1 MTSAAPARSE
11 ARNLA
16 GFVLIALIW
25 GSTWLVIKDQISV
38 VPAPWSVTW
47 RFSLAALGMFALA
60 LMRGEPLILPGEGL
74 RHAALVGVAQFT
86 LNFQFVYASEH
97 YLTSG
102 LVAVF
107 FALMLVPNALLS
119 RIFLGAR
126 FGKRFVAGG
135 AVALA
140 GIALLL
146 LHEYR
151 EAPPGMD
158 VSKGV
163 LLVLGAVLCASVGN
177 VLQGTAVAR
186 RQPVV
191 TMLAWG
197 LTFGALGDALYAFV
211 LHGPPVLDPRPQ
223 YLWGIAYL
231 AIIGTVATFPI
242 YAALIRAWG
251 PGKAAYNGVAV
262 PVVAMLL
269 STLFE
274 GVRWTG
280 LAIGGA
286 VLAMA
291 GLLIALGVQRPRAA
305 RQAAKPSR

>member
-1 MTSAAPARSE
+1 MTNAAPARSE

-47 RFSLAALGMFALA
+47 RFSLAAIAMFALA
-60 LMRGEPLILPGEGL
+60 AVRREPLLLPADGL
-74 RHAALVGVAQFT
+74 RLAALFGLMQFN

-107 FALMLVPNALLS
+107 FALMLVPNAVMA

-126 FGKRFVAGG
+126 FGGRFVLGS
-135 AVALA
+135 AVALG

-151 EAPPGMD
+151 DAPPGME
-158 VSKGV
+158 VGT
-163 LLVLGAVLCASVGN
+163 GAGLVLCAVMCASLGN
-177 VLQGTAVAR
+177 VLQGTATAR
-186 RQPVV
+186 RQPVI
-191 TMLAWG
+191 TLLAWG
-197 LTFGALGDALYAFV
+197 LAFGALGDAAYAWV
-211 LHGPPVLDPRPQ
+211 QHGPPTFDPRPQ
-223 YLWGIAYL
+223 YLAGIAYL

-242 YAALIRAWG
+242 YTALIREWG

-262 PVVAMLL
+262 PVVAMAL

-274 GVRWTG
+274 GFRWTG
-280 LAIGGA
+280 LAVSGA

-291 GLLIALGVQRPRAA
+291 GLLIALSGR
-305 RQAAKPSR
+305 KTGG

>member
-1 MTSAAPARSE
+1 MSAHPAARSQ

-47 RFSLAALGMFALA
+47 RFSLAAVAMFALA
-60 LMRGEPLILPGEGL
+60 AAWREPLLLSREGL
-74 RHAALVGVAQFT
+74 RCAALFGMAQFT
-86 LNFQFVYASEH
+86 ANFQFVYASER

-107 FALMLVPNALLS
+107 FALMLVPNAVMA

-126 FGKRFVAGG
+126 FGARFVAGSV
-135 AVALA
+135 VALA

-146 LHEYR
+146 IHEYR
-151 EAPPGMD
+151 AAPTGLD
-158 VSKGV
+158 VLKGV
-163 LLVLGAVLCASVGN
+163 ALVFCAVMCASTGN
-177 VLQGTAVAR
+177 VLQGTAAAR
-186 RQPVV
+186 RQPVL
-191 TMLAWG
+191 TLLAWA
-197 LTFGALGDALYAFV
+197 LTFGSLGNALYALA
-211 LHGPPVLDPRPQ
+211 LHGAPVFDPRPQ

-231 AIIGTVATFPI
+231 GIVGTVATFPI
-242 YAALIRAWG
+242 YTALIRDWG

-274 GVRWTG
+274 GFHWTG
-280 LAIGGA
+280 LAVSGA
-286 VLAMA
+286 LLAMA
-291 GLLIALGVQRPRAA
+291 GLLIALSGR
-305 RQAAKPSR
+305 KTSG

>member
-1 MTSAAPARSE
+1 M
-11 ARNLA
+11 A

-47 RFSLAALGMFALA
+47 RFSLAAAAMFGLAALQRQR
-60 LMRGEPLILPGEGL
+60 LMMDSAGL
-74 RHAALVGVAQFT
+74 RYAALFGTAQFT
-86 LNFQFVYASEH
+86 ANFQFVYASEH

-107 FALMLVPNALLS
+107 FALMLVPNALMA

-126 FGKRFVAGG
+126 FGARFVIGS

-151 EAPPGMD
+151 AAPAGID
-158 VSKGV
+158 VLRGV
-163 LLVLGAVLCASVGN
+163 LLVSGAVLCASVGN
-177 VLQGTAVAR
+177 VLQGTAAAK
-186 RQPVV
+186 RQPVL
-191 TMLAWG
+191 TLLAWG
-197 LTFGALGDALYAFV
+197 LTFGSIGNALYAFA
-211 LHGPPVLDPRPQ
+211 LHGPPMFDPRPQ

-231 AIIGTVATFPI
+231 GIIGTVATFPI
-242 YAALIRAWG
+242 YTALIRDWG

-274 GVRWTG
+274 GFRWTG
-280 LAIGGA
+280 LAVSGA
-286 VLAMA
+286 VLAMT
-291 GLLIALGVQRPRAA
+291 GLLIALGGR
-305 RQAAKPSR
+305 KTGG

>member
-1 MTSAAPARSE
+1 MSAPPAARSQ

-47 RFSLAALGMFALA
+47 RFSLAAVAMFALA
-60 LMRGEPLILPGEGL
+60 ALRREPLLLSGEGM
-74 RHAALVGVAQFT
+74 RYAALFGMAQFAA
-86 LNFQFVYASEH
+86 NFQFVYASER

-107 FALMLVPNALLS
+107 FALMLVPNAVMA
-119 RIFLGAR
+119 RVFLGAR
-126 FGKRFVAGG
+126 FGARFVAGS

-146 LHEYR
+146 IHEYR
-151 EAPPGMD
+151 AAPAGLD
-158 VSKGV
+158 VLKGV
-163 LLVLGAVLCASVGN
+163 ALVFCAVMCASTGN
-177 VLQGTAVAR
+177 ILQGTAAAR
-186 RQPVV
+186 RQPVL
-191 TMLAWG
+191 TLLAWA
-197 LTFGALGDALYAFV
+197 LVFGALGNSLYAFA
-211 LHGPPVLDPRPQ
+211 LHGPPVFDPRPQ
-223 YLWGIAYL
+223 YLWGVAYL
-231 AIIGTVATFPI
+231 GIIGTVATFPI
-242 YAALIRAWG
+242 YTALIRDWG

-274 GVRWTG
+274 GFHWTG
-280 LAIGGA
+280 LAVSGA
-286 VLAMA
+286 LLAMA
-291 GLLIALGVQRPRAA
+291 GLLIALSGRETA
-305 RQAAKPSR
+305 R

>member
-1 MTSAAPARSE
+1 MTATAAPRSQ

-38 VPAPWSVTW
+38 VPAAWTVTW
-47 RFSLAALGMFALA
+47 RFMLAALGMFALA
-60 LMRGEPLILPGEGL
+60 AWRKEPMLLGSAGL
-74 RHAALVGVAQFT
+74 RHAALFGLFQFAI
-86 LNFQFVYASEH
+86 NFQFVYASEH

-107 FALMLVPNALLS
+107 FALMLVPNALLA
-119 RIFLGAR
+119 RLFLGTR
-126 FGKRFVAGG
+126 VSVRFVVGS

-140 GIALLL
+140 GIGLLL

-151 EAPPGMD
+151 HAPPGMN
-158 VSKGV
+158 V
-163 LLVLGAVLCASVGN
+163 LLGIALVLAAVLSASIGN
-177 VLQGTAVAR
+177 VLQGTEAAR
-186 RQPVV
+186 RLPMI

-197 LTFGALGDALYAFV
+197 LTFGALGNAVYAW
-211 LHGPPVLDPRPQ
+211 LMHGAPLLDPRPQ

-242 YAALIRAWG
+242 YTALIRDWG

-262 PVVAMLL
+262 PVVAMGL

-274 GVRWTG
+274 GFRWTG
-280 LAIGGA
+280 LAVGGA
-286 VLAMA
+286 VLAMT
-291 GLLIALGVQRPRAA
+291 GLLIALGGRKAVG
-305 RQAAKPSR
+305 

>member
-1 MTSAAPARSE
+1 MSAPPAARSQ

-47 RFSLAALGMFALA
+47 RFSLAAVAMFALA
-60 LMRGEPLILPGEGL
+60 ALRREPLLLSGEGL
-74 RHAALVGVAQFT
+74 RYAALFGMAQFT
-86 LNFQFVYASEH
+86 ANFQFVYASER

-107 FALMLVPNALLS
+107 FALMLVPNAVMARL
-119 RIFLGAR
+119 FLGAR
-126 FGKRFVAGG
+126 FGARFVAGSI
-135 AVALA
+135 VALT

-151 EAPPGMD
+151 AAPAGMD
-158 VSKGV
+158 VLKGV
-163 LLVLGAVLCASVGN
+163 ALVFCAVMCASTGN
-177 VLQGTAVAR
+177 VLQGTAAAR
-186 RQPVV
+186 RQPVL
-191 TMLAWG
+191 TLLAWA
-197 LTFGALGDALYAFV
+197 LAFGALGDALYAFA

-231 AIIGTVATFPI
+231 GIVGTVATFPI
-242 YAALIRAWG
+242 YTALIRDWG

-274 GVRWTG
+274 GFHWTG
-280 LAIGGA
+280 LAVSGA

-291 GLLIALGVQRPRAA
+291 GLLIALSGR
-305 RQAAKPSR
+305 KTSG

>member
-1 MTSAAPARSE
+1 MTSPPAPRSQ

-25 GSTWLVIKDQISV
+25 GSTWLVIKDQISL

-47 RFSLAALGMFALA
+47 RFALAAAGMFALA
-60 LMRGEPLILPGEGL
+60 AACRQPLLLPGEGL
-74 RHAALVGVAQFT
+74 RTAALFGTAQFT
-86 LNFQFVYASEH
+86 ANFQFIYASERF
-97 YLTSG
+97 LTSG

-107 FALMLVPNALLS
+107 FALMLVPNAVMERLL
-119 RIFLGAR
+119 LGAR
-126 FGKRFVAGG
+126 FGGRFVAGSV
-135 AVALA
+135 VALA

-151 EAPPGMD
+151 AAPAGIN
-158 VSKGV
+158 VLKGV
-163 LLVLGAVLCASVGN
+163 ALVGGAVLCASTGN
-177 VLQGTAVAR
+177 LLQSTAAAR
-186 RQPVV
+186 RQPVM
-191 TMLAWG
+191 TLLAWA
-197 LTFGALGDALYAFV
+197 LTFGAMGDAVYAFA

-231 AIIGTVATFPI
+231 GIVGTVATFPI
-242 YAALIRAWG
+242 YSALIRAWG

-274 GVRWTG
+274 GFRWTG
-280 LAIGGA
+280 LAAGGA
-286 VLAMA
+286 LLTIA
-291 GLLIALGVQRPRAA
+291 GLLIALSG
-305 RQAAKPSR
+305 RQTGA

>member
-1 MTSAAPARSE
+1 MNGADAAGRN
-11 ARNLA
+11 ARNMA

-47 RFSLAALGMFALA
+47 RFSLAAAAMFVLAAL
-60 LMRGEPLILPGEGL
+60 RREPLMLPAEGL
-74 RHAALVGVAQFT
+74 RYAALFGLAQFS

-107 FALMLVPNALLS
+107 FALMLVPNAVMA

-126 FGKRFVAGG
+126 FGARFVTGS

-151 EAPPGMD
+151 AAPAGLD
-158 VSKGV
+158 VLKGV
-163 LLVLGAVLCASVGN
+163 ALVGGAVMCASTGN
-177 VLQGTAVAR
+177 VLQGTAAAR

-191 TMLAWG
+191 TLLAWG
-197 LTFGALGDALYAFV
+197 LTFGTIGNALYAFAM
-211 LHGPPVLDPRPQ
+211 HGPPVFDPRPQ

-231 AIIGTVATFPI
+231 GLIGTVATFPI
-242 YAALIRAWG
+242 YTALIREWG

-262 PVVAMLL
+262 PVVAMAL

-274 GVRWTG
+274 QFRWTG
-280 LAIGGA
+280 LAISGA

-291 GLLIALGVQRPRAA
+291 GLLIALSGRETGR
-305 RQAAKPSR
+305 

>member
-1 MTSAAPARSE
+1 MTAQPAPRSQ

-47 RFSLAALGMFALA
+47 RFGLAAIAMFTLA
-60 LMRGEPLILPGEGL
+60 AVRREPLMLSGEGL
-74 RHAALVGVAQFT
+74 RLAALFGLFQFN
-86 LNFQFVYASEH
+86 LNFQFVYASER

-107 FALMLVPNALLS
+107 FALMLVPNAVMA
-119 RIFLGAR
+119 RVFLGAR
-126 FGKRFVAGG
+126 FGGRFVAGSV
-135 AVALA
+135 VALA

-146 LHEYR
+146 THEYR
-151 EAPPGMD
+151 AAPAGID
-158 VSKGV
+158 VLGGV
-163 LLVLGAVLCASVGN
+163 VLVLGAVMCASIGN
-177 VLQGTAVAR
+177 VLQGTALAR

-191 TMLAWG
+191 TLLAWG
-197 LTFGALGDALYAFV
+197 LAFGAMGDALYAFA
-211 LHGPPVLDPRPQ
+211 LHGAPVLDPRPQ
-223 YLWGIAYL
+223 YLWGVAYL
-231 AIIGTVATFPI
+231 AVIGTVATFPI
-242 YAALIRAWG
+242 YTALIREWG

-274 GVRWTG
+274 GFRWTG
-280 LAIGGA
+280 LAVSGA
-286 VLAMA
+286 LLAMA
-291 GLLIALGVQRPRAA
+291 GLLIALGGR
-305 RQAAKPSR
+305 K

>member
-1 MTSAAPARSE
+1 MNAPPAARSQ

-47 RFSLAALGMFALA
+47 RFSLAAVAMFALA
-60 LMRGEPLILPGEGL
+60 ALRREHLLLPGEGL
-74 RHAALVGVAQFT
+74 RLAALFGLFQFN
-86 LNFQFVYASEH
+86 LNFQFVYASER

-107 FALMLVPNALLS
+107 FALMLVPNAAMA
-119 RIFLGAR
+119 RYFLGAR
-126 FGKRFVAGG
+126 FGMRFVAGSL
-135 AVALA
+135 VALA

-151 EAPPGMD
+151 DAPAGMD
-158 VSKGV
+158 VAKGAA
-163 LLVLGAVLCASVGN
+163 LVLCAVMCASIGN
-177 VLQGTAVAR
+177 VLQGTAAAR
-186 RQPVV
+186 RQPVI
-191 TMLAWG
+191 TLLAWA
-197 LTFGALGDALYAFV
+197 LTFGALGDALYAFA

-231 AIIGTVATFPI
+231 GIVGTVATFPI
-242 YAALIRAWG
+242 YTALIRDWG

-274 GVRWTG
+274 GFHWTG
-280 LAIGGA
+280 LAVSGA

-291 GLLIALGVQRPRAA
+291 GLLIALSGR
-305 RQAAKPSR
+305 KTGG

>member
-1 MTSAAPARSE
+1 MTLAAPARNE

-38 VPAPWSVTW
+38 VPAPWTVTW
-47 RFSLAALGMFALA
+47 RFSLAALAMFALA
-60 LMRGEPLILPGEGL
+60 ALRREPLLLPAAGL
-74 RHAALVGVAQFT
+74 CHAVLFGLAQFT
-86 LNFQFVYASEH
+86 VNFQFVYASEH

-107 FALMLVPNALLS
+107 FALMLVPNAVMA
-119 RIFLGAR
+119 RVFLGAR
-126 FGKRFVAGG
+126 FGVRFVIGS

-151 EAPPGMD
+151 DAPPGMD
-158 VSKGV
+158 VPTGV
-163 LLVLGAVLCASVGN
+163 ALVLCAVLCASVGN
-177 VLQGTAVAR
+177 VLQGAEVAR
-186 RQPVV
+186 RQPVL

-197 LTFGALGDALYAFV
+197 LTFGSIGNAFYAFA
-211 LHGPPVLDPRPQ
+211 LHGAPVFDPRPQ
-223 YLWGIAYL
+223 YLAGIAYL
-231 AIIGTVATFPI
+231 ALIGTVATFPI
-242 YAALIRAWG
+242 YTALIREWG

-262 PVVAMLL
+262 PVVAMAL

-274 GVRWTG
+274 GFRWTG
-280 LAIGGA
+280 LAVSGA
-286 VLAMA
+286 VLAMT
-291 GLLIALGVQRPRAA
+291 GLLIALSG
-305 RQAAKPSR
+305 SRTPGRKTGG

>member
-1 MTSAAPARSE
+1 MSAPPAARSQ

-38 VPAPWSVTW
+38 IPAPWSVTW
-47 RFSLAALGMFALA
+47 RFSLAAVAMFALA
-60 LMRGEPLILPGEGL
+60 ALRREPLLLSGEGL
-74 RHAALVGVAQFT
+74 RYAALFGMAQFT
-86 LNFQFVYASEH
+86 ANFQFVYASER

-107 FALMLVPNALLS
+107 FALMLVPNAVMARL
-119 RIFLGAR
+119 FLGAR
-126 FGKRFVAGG
+126 FGAKFVAGSI
-135 AVALA
+135 VALT

-151 EAPPGMD
+151 AAPAGMD
-158 VSKGV
+158 VLKGV
-163 LLVLGAVLCASVGN
+163 ALVFCAVMCASTGN
-177 VLQGTAVAR
+177 VLQGTAAAR
-186 RQPVV
+186 RQPVL
-191 TMLAWG
+191 TLLAWA
-197 LTFGALGDALYAFV
+197 LTFGSLGNALYAWA
-211 LHGPPVLDPRPQ
+211 LHGPPVFDPRPQ

-231 AIIGTVATFPI
+231 GIVGTVATFPI
-242 YAALIRAWG
+242 YTALIRDWG

-274 GVRWTG
+274 GFHWTG
-280 LAIGGA
+280 LAVSGA

-291 GLLIALGVQRPRAA
+291 GLLIALSGR
-305 RQAAKPSR
+305 KTSG

>member
-1 MTSAAPARSE
+1 VTTVPETRSQ

-47 RFSLAALGMFALA
+47 RFSLAACAMFVLA
-60 LMRGEPLILPGEGL
+60 RVRGEPMLLDGAGL
-74 RHAALVGVAQFT
+74 RHAALFGLFQFAI
-86 LNFQFVYASEH
+86 NFQFVYASERH
-97 YLTSG
+97 LTSG

-107 FALMLVPNALLS
+107 FALMLVPNALLARLFLGS
-119 RIFLGAR
+119 RIGAR
-126 FGKRFVAGG
+126 FVLGSS
-135 AVALA
+135 VALA

-151 EAPPGMD
+151 DAPPGMD
-158 VSKGV
+158 VLRGIAMVS
-163 LLVLGAVLCASVGN
+163 GAILCASIGN
-177 VLQGTAVAR
+177 VLQGTQAAR
-186 RQPVV
+186 RQPMV

-197 LTFGALGDALYAFV
+197 LTFGALGDAAYAWA
-211 LHGPPVLDPRPQ
+211 LHGPPLLDPRPQ

-231 AIIGTVATFPI
+231 ALVGTVATFPI
-242 YAALIRAWG
+242 YTALIRDWG

-262 PVVAMLL
+262 PVVAMGL

-274 GVRWTG
+274 GYRWTG
-280 LAIGGA
+280 LAVGGA
-286 VLAMA
+286 LLAMT
-291 GLLIALGVQRPRAA
+291 GLLIALGGR
-305 RQAAKPSR
+305 K

>member
-1 MTSAAPARSE
+1 M
-11 ARNLA
+11 A

-47 RFSLAALGMFALA
+47 RFSLAAAAMFGLAALQRQR
-60 LMRGEPLILPGEGL
+60 LMMDSAGL
-74 RHAALVGVAQFT
+74 RYAALFGTAQFT
-86 LNFQFVYASEH
+86 ANFQFVYASEH

-107 FALMLVPNALLS
+107 FALMLVPNALMA

-126 FGKRFVAGG
+126 FGARFVIGS

-151 EAPPGMD
+151 AAPVGID
-158 VSKGV
+158 VLRGV
-163 LLVLGAVLCASVGN
+163 LLVSGAVLCASVGN
-177 VLQGTAVAR
+177 VLQGTAAAK
-186 RQPVV
+186 RQPVL
-191 TMLAWG
+191 TLLAWG
-197 LTFGALGDALYAFV
+197 LTFGSIGNALYAFA
-211 LHGPPVLDPRPQ
+211 LHGPPMFDPRPQ

-231 AIIGTVATFPI
+231 GIIGTVATFPI
-242 YAALIRAWG
+242 YTALIRDWG

-274 GVRWTG
+274 GFRWTG
-280 LAIGGA
+280 LAVSGA
-286 VLAMA
+286 VLAMT
-291 GLLIALGVQRPRAA
+291 GLLIALGGR
-305 RQAAKPSR
+305 KTGG

>member
-1 MTSAAPARSE
+1 MSAPPAARSQ

-47 RFSLAALGMFALA
+47 RFSLAAVAMFALA
-60 LMRGEPLILPGEGL
+60 ALRREPLLLSGEGL
-74 RHAALVGVAQFT
+74 RYAALFGMAQFSA
-86 LNFQFVYASEH
+86 NFQFVYASER

-107 FALMLVPNALLS
+107 FALMLVPNAVMA

-126 FGKRFVAGG
+126 FGARFVAGS

-146 LHEYR
+146 IHEYR
-151 EAPPGMD
+151 AAPAGLD
-158 VSKGV
+158 VLKGV
-163 LLVLGAVLCASVGN
+163 ALVFCAVMCASTGN
-177 VLQGTAVAR
+177 ILQGTAAAR
-186 RQPVV
+186 RQPVL
-191 TMLAWG
+191 TLLAWA
-197 LTFGALGDALYAFV
+197 LIFGALGDALYALA
-211 LHGPPVLDPRPQ
+211 LHGPPVFDPRPQ
-223 YLWGIAYL
+223 YLWGVAYL
-231 AIIGTVATFPI
+231 GIIGTVATFPI
-242 YAALIRAWG
+242 YTALIRDWG

-274 GVRWTG
+274 GFVWTG
-280 LAIGGA
+280 LAVSGA
-286 VLAMA
+286 LLAMA
-291 GLLIALGVQRPRAA
+291 GLLIALSGRETA
-305 RQAAKPSR
+305 R

>member
-1 MTSAAPARSE
+1 MSAQPAARSQ

-47 RFSLAALGMFALA
+47 RFSLAAVAMFALA
-60 LMRGEPLILPGEGL
+60 AARREPLLLSGEGL
-74 RHAALVGVAQFT
+74 RYAALFGLFQFN
-86 LNFQFVYASEH
+86 LNFQFVYASER

-107 FALMLVPNALLS
+107 FALMLVPNAVMA
-119 RIFLGAR
+119 RVFLGAR
-126 FGKRFVAGG
+126 FGARFVAGSF
-135 AVALA
+135 VALA

-146 LHEYR
+146 IHEYR
-151 EAPPGMD
+151 AAPTGLD
-158 VSKGV
+158 VLKGV
-163 LLVLGAVLCASVGN
+163 ALVFCAVMCASTGN
-177 VLQGTAVAR
+177 ILQGTAAAR
-186 RQPVV
+186 RQPVL

-197 LTFGALGDALYAFV
+197 LTFGALGDALYAFAM
-211 LHGPPVLDPRPQ
+211 HGAPVLDPRPQ

-231 AIIGTVATFPI
+231 GIIGTVATFPI
-242 YAALIRAWG
+242 YTALIREWG

-274 GVRWTG
+274 GFHWTG
-280 LAIGGA
+280 LAVSGA

-291 GLLIALGVQRPRAA
+291 GLLIALSGR
-305 RQAAKPSR
+305 KTGS

>member
-1 MTSAAPARSE
+1 VSAPPAARSQ

-47 RFSLAALGMFALA
+47 RFSLAAVAMFALA
-60 LMRGEPLILPGEGL
+60 ALRREPLLLPGDGL
-74 RHAALVGVAQFT
+74 RLAALFGLFQFN

-107 FALMLVPNALLS
+107 FALMLVPNAVMA
-119 RIFLGAR
+119 RVFLGAH
-126 FGKRFVAGG
+126 FGLRFVAGSL
-135 AVALA
+135 VALA

-151 EAPPGMD
+151 DAPAGMD
-158 VSKGV
+158 VAKGAA
-163 LLVLGAVLCASVGN
+163 LVLCAVMCASLGN
-177 VLQGTAVAR
+177 VLQGTATAR
-186 RQPVV
+186 RQPVI
-191 TMLAWG
+191 TLLAWG
-197 LTFGALGDALYAFV
+197 LTFGALGDAAYALV
-211 LHGPPVLDPRPQ
+211 MHGAPVLDPRPQ

-231 AIIGTVATFPI
+231 GIIGTVATFPI
-242 YAALIRAWG
+242 YTALIRDWG

-274 GVRWTG
+274 GFHWTG
-280 LAIGGA
+280 LAISGA
-286 VLAMA
+286 LLAMA
-291 GLLIALGVQRPRAA
+291 GLLIALSGR
-305 RQAAKPSR
+305 KTGG

>member
-1 MTSAAPARSE
+1 MTAVPASHRQV
-11 ARNLA
+11 RNLA

-47 RFSLAALGMFALA
+47 RFVLAAFAMFALA
-60 LMRGEPLILPGEGL
+60 LVRKEPLLLDGAGL
-74 RHAALVGVAQFT
+74 RHAALFGLFQFAI
-86 LNFQFVYASEH
+86 NFQFVYASERH
-97 YLTSG
+97 LTSG

-107 FALMLVPNALLS
+107 FALMLVPNALLARLFLGT
-119 RIFLGAR
+119 RIGAR
-126 FGKRFVAGG
+126 FMVGSG
-135 AVALA
+135 VALA
-140 GIALLL
+140 GITLLL

-151 EAPPGMD
+151 DAPPGMD
-158 VSKGV
+158 VLRGIA
-163 LLVLGAVLCASVGN
+163 LVTAAVLCASIGN
-177 VLQGTAVAR
+177 VLQGSQAAR
-186 RQPVV
+186 RQPMI

-197 LTFGALGDALYAFV
+197 LTFGALGDAAYAWT
-211 LHGPPVLDPRPQ
+211 LHGPPLLDPRPQ

-242 YAALIRAWG
+242 YTALIRDWG

-262 PVVAMLL
+262 PVVAMGL

-274 GVRWTG
+274 GYRWTG

-291 GLLIALGVQRPRAA
+291 GLLVALGGR
-305 RQAAKPSR
+305 K

>member
-1 MTSAAPARSE
+1 MSPHPAARSQ

-16 GFVLIALIW
+16 GFVLITLIW

-47 RFSLAALGMFALA
+47 RFSLAAAAMFALA
-60 LMRGEPLILPGEGL
+60 ALRREPLLLPGDGL
-74 RHAALVGVAQFT
+74 RLAALFGLFQFN
-86 LNFQFVYASEH
+86 LNFQFVYAAER

-107 FALMLVPNALLS
+107 FALMLVPNAVMA

-126 FGKRFVAGG
+126 FGLRFVLGSL
-135 AVALA
+135 VALA

-151 EAPPGMD
+151 DAPAGMD
-158 VSKGV
+158 VVKGAA
-163 LLVLGAVLCASVGN
+163 LVLCAVMCASLGN
-177 VLQGTAVAR
+177 VLQGTATAR
-186 RQPVV
+186 RQPVM
-191 TMLAWG
+191 TLLAWG
-197 LTFGALGDALYAFV
+197 LTFGALGDAAYALV
-211 LHGPPVLDPRPQ
+211 LHGAPALDPRPQ

-231 AIIGTVATFPI
+231 GIVGTVATFPI
-242 YAALIRAWG
+242 YTALIRDWG

-274 GVRWTG
+274 HFHWTA
-280 LAIGGA
+280 LAVSGA
-286 VLAMA
+286 LLAMA
-291 GLLIALGVQRPRAA
+291 GLLIALSG
-305 RQAAKPSR
+305 RQTSR

>member
-1 MTSAAPARSE
+1 MSAPPAARSQ

-47 RFSLAALGMFALA
+47 RFSLAAVAMFALA
-60 LMRGEPLILPGEGL
+60 ALRREPLLLSGEGL
-74 RHAALVGVAQFT
+74 RYAALFGMAQFT
-86 LNFQFVYASEH
+86 ANFQFVYASER

-107 FALMLVPNALLS
+107 FALMLVPNAVMARL
-119 RIFLGAR
+119 FLGAR
-126 FGKRFVAGG
+126 FGARFVAGSI
-135 AVALA
+135 VALT

-151 EAPPGMD
+151 AAPAGMD
-158 VSKGV
+158 VLKGV
-163 LLVLGAVLCASVGN
+163 ALVFCAVMCASTGN
-177 VLQGTAVAR
+177 VLQGTAAAR
-186 RQPVV
+186 RQPVL
-191 TMLAWG
+191 TLLAWA
-197 LTFGALGDALYAFV
+197 LAFGALGDALYAFA

-231 AIIGTVATFPI
+231 GIVGTVATFPI
-242 YAALIRAWG
+242 YTALIRDWG

-274 GVRWTG
+274 GFHWTG
-280 LAIGGA
+280 LAVSGA
-286 VLAMA
+286 LLAMA
-291 GLLIALGVQRPRAA
+291 GLLIALSGR
-305 RQAAKPSR
+305 KTSG

>member
-1 MTSAAPARSE
+1 VTAASAPRSE

-38 VPAPWSVTW
+38 VPAAWSVTW
-47 RFSLAALGMFALA
+47 RFTLAACGMFALA
-60 LMRGEPLILPGEGL
+60 ALRKEPLLLNGAGL
-74 RHAALVGVAQFT
+74 RHAALFGLFQFAI
-86 LNFQFVYASEH
+86 NFQFVYASEH
-97 YLTSG
+97 HLTSG

-107 FALMLVPNALLS
+107 FALMLVPNALLA
-119 RIFLGAR
+119 RAFLGTRVGAR
-126 FGKRFVAGG
+126 FMVGSG
-135 AVALA
+135 VALA

-151 EAPPGMD
+151 DAPPGMD
-158 VSKGV
+158 VLRGIM
-163 LLVLGAVLCASVGN
+163 LVTGAVLCASIGN
-177 VLQGTAVAR
+177 VLQGTEAAR
-186 RQPVV
+186 RQPMV

-197 LTFGALGDALYAFV
+197 LTFGALGDAVYAWA

-242 YAALIRAWG
+242 YTALIRDWG

-262 PVVAMLL
+262 PVVAMGL

-274 GVRWTG
+274 GFRWTG
-280 LAIGGA
+280 LAVGGA
-286 VLAMA
+286 MLAMT
-291 GLLIALGVQRPRAA
+291 GLLIALGGRKAG
-305 RQAAKPSR
+305 S